1 MRSPP
6 RVVPRRFRTSRGR
19 RRMNELNS
27 PGRVERGAAVGD
39 GARTAEAAREPSD
52 PILAVRLR
60 LARLGADLS
69 VAAPQREQWCAY
81 VNAVL
86 RQMEQ
91 LINARIQANAMTWTD
106 AAGRE
111 SKQRLIRQV
120 IAMPVLLSEA
130 AKRLYAALTPE
141 QQMAGGEKLLHFH
154 RQLLT

>member
-1 MRSPP
+1 
-6 RVVPRRFRTSRGR
+6 
-19 RRMNELNS
+19 MNELNS
-27 PGRVERGAAVGD
+27 PGRVERGAAVVD
-39 GARTAEAAREPSD
+39 SARTAEAARESSD

-60 LARLGADLS
+60 LARLGADLN

-81 VNAVL
+81 VDAVL

-91 LINARIQANAMTWTD
+91 LISARVQANAMTWTD

-120 IAMPVLLSEA
+120 IATPVLLSEA
-130 AKRLYAALTPE
+130 AKRLYAALSPE